1 MSVHAQGCVVLVDIA
16 LDTCSDVCCWMLHW
30 LYMLGYTLL
39 DVVLNAHGQTY
50 VRLLNV
56 LDVCGQMYVVCPAAW
71 A

>member
-1 MSVHAQGCVVLVDIA
+1 
-16 LDTCSDVCCWMLHW
+16 
-30 LYMLGYTLL
+30 MLGYTLL
-39 DVVLNAHGQTY
+39 DVVLNVHGQTY